1 MQFIQIKFAFTILL
15 HTILEESQN
24 SAVGQKI
31 YKKGLG
37 QFFLDIFHLQIFSKK
52 KKK

>member
-15 HTILEESQN
+15 HTILESQN
-24 SAVGQKI
+24 IAVGQKI

-37 QFFLDIFHLQIFSKK
+37 QFFLDIFHLQTFSKK

>member
-15 HTILEESQN
+15 HTILESQN

-37 QFFLDIFHLQIFSKK
+37 QFILDIFHLQIFSKK